1 MSEATFL
8 FADLAGFTA
17 LTEAHGDLDAADVAG
32 RLYEL
37 SRECLAGDAHIVKTM
52 GDGVLVAAPTVR
64 DGLLTALRLSAA
76 ANGEPL
82 FPLLRAGLHAGE
94 AVARGG
100 DYFGG
105 AVNLAS
111 RILGCARAGE
121 TLCTAPVAT
130 VARADCLATV
140 VERGCVQLRNLPGD
154 VNLFEIIPPFADALV
169 VDPVCRMRVSAAG
182 AVAHIEVGPQVFHFC
197 SMGCADR
204 FRAAPDRYVDRG
216 RPPAV

>member
-17 LTEAHGDLDAADVAG
+17 LTEAHGDLDAADVAA

-37 SRECLAGDAHIVKTM
+37 SRACLTGDAHIVKTM

-76 ANGEPL
+76 VNSEPL
-82 FPLLRAGLHAGE
+82 FPLLRAGIHAGD
-94 AVARGG
+94 AVMRGG
-100 DYFGG
+100 DYFGA

-121 TLCTAPVAT
+121 TLCTTPVADG
-130 VARADCLATV
+130 ARAGELATV
-140 VERGCVQLRNLPGD
+140 VPRGCVALKNISED
-154 VNLFEIIPPFADALV
+154 VHVFEILPPFVDELA

-182 AVAHIEVGPQVFHFC
+182 AVAHIEVGPHVFHFC
-197 SMGCADR
+197 SIGCADR
-204 FRAAPDRYVDRG
+204 FRAAPDRFVDRG
-216 RPPAV
+216 RRAPL